1 MSFRFEI
8 EGCIEGAQLLTDN
21 SYWWFSNPI
30 KAVWGKQYVK
40 DMANYYSINGD
51 ASMKMT
57 QAELC
62 SLEDALND
70 AVTSNQLQVNGNFDL
85 GFINFLET
93 ENKFSS
99 EFIGKLKAKD
109 LLPYKLLPR

>member
-1 MSFRFEI
+1 VP
-8 EGCIEGAQLLTDN
+8 LLTDN
-21 SYWWFSNPI
+21 SFWWFSNPI

-62 SLEDALND
+62 SLEDALNN
-70 AVTSNQLQVNGNFDL
+70 ALTSNSLTASGNFDQA
-85 GFINFLET
+85 FINFLENDQSYSSDFI
-93 ENKFSS
+93 NK
-99 EFIGKLKAKD
+99 LTVWD
-109 LLPYKLLPR
+109 LMMPSTLPKIVNYN